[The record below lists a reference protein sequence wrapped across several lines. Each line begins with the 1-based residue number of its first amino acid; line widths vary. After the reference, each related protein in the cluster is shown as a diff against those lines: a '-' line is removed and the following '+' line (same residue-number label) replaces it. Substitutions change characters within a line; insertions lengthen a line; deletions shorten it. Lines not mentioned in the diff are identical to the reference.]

1 MVAVAFQWQRLVQL
15 LLGLLLV
22 SNVTIHYNITL
33 SVYSLWHYCLE
44 GCSHLS
50 LDHGI
55 VCGCCWMV
63 AGGPVTVTMHLCCP
77 LLVSNVTIH
86 YISLCVFDITVSR
99 AALTLASI
107 MALSVWL
114 LLDGGWRSSDSDN
127 ASILP
132 LVGVK
137 CDNTLLYQFTPFD
150 ITVSRA
156 ALTLASIMAL
166 SVWLLLGG
174 GWRSSDSDNASVL
187 PFNREDSCRE
197 RGRTKPHVQCLASI

>member
-1 MVAVAFQWQRLVQL
+1 MALSVL
-15 LLGLLLV
+15 LLLDGAWRS
-22 SNVTIHYNITL
+22 SNSDNASVLPIVGVKFDNTL
-33 SVYSLWHYCLE
+33 YQFT
-44 GCSHLS
+44 
-50 LDHGI
+50 
-55 VCGCCWMV
+55 
-63 AGGPVTVTMHLCCP
+63 P
-77 LLVSNVTIH
+77 
-86 YISLCVFDITVSR
+86 FDITVSR

-127 ASILP
+127 ASVMP
-132 LVGVK
+132 VVGVK

-166 SVWLLLGG
+166 SVWLLLDG

-197 RGRTKPHVQCLASI
+197 RGKTEPLVQCQASI

>member
-1 MVAVAFQWQRLVQL
+1 M
-15 LLGLLLV
+15 
-22 SNVTIHYNITL
+22 
-33 SVYSLWHYCLE
+33 
-44 GCSHLS
+44 
-50 LDHGI
+50 
-55 VCGCCWMV
+55 
-63 AGGPVTVTMHLCCP
+63 TVTMHLCCP
-77 LLVSNVTIH
+77 LLVSNVAIH